1 MVLLTDQVE
10 LTTVT
15 TDTRAVVVAEP
26 TVVMAEMQLRHIHAA
41 GEMTMAGMA
50 AVDSAVETH

>member
-1 MVLLTDQVE
+1 

-26 TVVMAEMQLRHIHAA
+26 TVVMAEMQLRHIHVAV
-41 GEMTMAGMA
+41 EMIKVAMDV
-50 AVDSAVETH
+50 VDSVVETH